1 MSESAS
7 TPAGN
12 TPKPSPVRRRWW
24 DSLFL
29 RIFLFMW
36 VVLVVSHVV
45 AFTLA
50 LPLGTGRGSALE
62 RLEEVDRFPMAALPP
77 TDLLNNPRRGP
88 EMRQG
93 PASGQVPVNP
103 QGERGFGDGRRFPAT
118 ALWLDYGLRALII
131 AMGAAV
137 AARWLSTPLRKL
149 AGASGDLSRDLA
161 QGKPL
166 PRMDEEAGTVEV
178 RDMARSFNQMAEKL
192 QHQFNQRSLHM
203 AAVSHDLR
211 TPLTRLRLRV
221 EQLPSE
227 AAVAASR
234 DIAEMDELIDASLA
248 VMKEQ
253 AGGIQSQRMDL
264 TSLVQS
270 MVDDRSEQ
278 GQAVSFIEL
287 DAPVLPVQVHAASV
301 RRIVDNLVSNALRY
315 GKCARLSVDTE
326 SHWAVLHVDDDG
338 PGIAPTLREQA
349 FQPWVRLAAHPD
361 QRQDVPQG
369 GSGLGLAIAR
379 DLAEREGGTL
389 ELANRQEGGL
399 RATLRLPLA

>member
-1 MSESAS
+1 MSAPH
-7 TPAGN
+7 PAGA
-12 TPKPSPVRRRWW
+12 PVADGLSHPRRRWW

-29 RIFLFMW
+29 RIFLLMW

-45 AFTLA
+45 AFSLA
-50 LPLGTGRGSALE
+50 MPLVTGRGSALE
-62 RLEEVDRFPMAALPP
+62 RLESVDRFPVAALPP
-77 TDLLNNPRRGP
+77 TDLLAPHREPEMRERPEKPDQSSARGP
-88 EMRQG
+88 E
-93 PASGQVPVNP
+93 
-103 QGERGFGDGRRFPAT
+103 ERGPRHGMPAT
-118 ALWLDYGLRALII
+118 VLWLDYGLRAFII
-131 AMGAAV
+131 AIGAAI
-137 AARWLSTPLRKL
+137 AARWLSSPLRKL
-149 AGASGDLSRDLA
+149 ARATGDLSRDLG

-166 PRMDEEAGTVEV
+166 PQMDESGGTVEV
-178 RDMARSFNQMAEKL
+178 RDMARSFNRMAEKL

-234 DIAEMDELIDASLA
+234 DIAEMDELIDASLS

-253 AGGIQSQRMDL
+253 AGGIQAQRLDL
-264 TSLVQS
+264 ISLVQS
-270 MVDDRSEQ
+270 LVDDRAEQ
-278 GQAVSFIEL
+278 GQAVSLREPDI
-287 DAPVLPVQVHAASV
+287 AVLPVQVHAASV
-301 RRIVDNLVSNALRY
+301 RRILDNLVSNALRY
-315 GKCARLSVDTE
+315 GKCARLSIE
-326 SHWAVLHVDDDG
+326 QEAAWAVLMVDDDG

-361 QRQDVPQG
+361 QQSASSG

-389 ELANRQEGGL
+389 TLANRQEGGL